1 MTIPYGVDG
10 DEVASSQGGVQRNL
24 MGVNGYY
31 IEEDVGV
38 YTFAFVDGTY
48 LNVVTV
54 TSPYIFDEITY
65 LG

>member
-1 MTIPYGVDG
+1 MTIPYNVDG
-10 DEVASSQGGVQRNL
+10 EEVAASQGGVYKNM

-31 IEEDVGV
+31 IEDNGV

-48 LNVVTV
+48 LNVVSAS
-54 TSPYIFDEITY
+54 SPYLLDEITY